1 MVSDVGRLVAGR
13 YRLTEQ
19 IGRGGMGT
27 VWRAGDEVL
36 DRQVAVKRLHVQPHL
51 SPDDL
56 VTLYERTRREAR
68 SAARIA
74 HPNVIVVHD
83 VVDDHVDGHAD
94 GHADGVRGGAGD
106 GRPCIVME
114 YVPAP
119 TLADLLTDSRTLPPE
134 EAARIGLGMV
144 AALRAAHAAGVLH
157 RDVKPGNVLLGAEG
171 RVVLT
176 DFGIAMTADA
186 STLTK
191 TGEMVGSIHY
201 MAPERIRGQKPGPAS
216 DLWALGAT
224 LYQAVE
230 GRPPFRRLTAMEA
243 AYAIAV
249 DPLEPPKR
257 GGALEP
263 LIEALLAKDPADRPT
278 TEQTER
284 ALRAVVSGQVT
295 IAQPIVGAGGRA
307 DGGSYDEYNERTTGG
322 RHTDQ
327 RTLSGAG
334 TGTGWTG
341 TGWGTGQ
348 GAGGGTDRGTD
359 PVADRERE
367 HGGGRGGP
375 DLDGRRG
382 GSPGTPHDAHD
393 GHDGHDAHGPGG
405 AGPEAGRPT
414 RPGRTKR
421 RIAVPVAVTVAVT
434 VTVAATVVGAALYL
448 RSNPE
453 GGAASPG
460 SGSSTAPPSYAP
472 SPVPDGFHL
481 VTDETLG
488 VSFPVPDGWKAG
500 KRTAES
506 ISYTDETDLVELTIG
521 VVDPAGSH
529 PLAHFKDIEANTK
542 INYPGSYRKLRMQQ
556 TTFRGQPA
564 AVWEFTFQGRAR
576 AFRAIDLG
584 FGREGEREYDIY
596 LSAPDADWDAYRPT
610 FDKARDGFI
619 TGVS

>member
-1 MVSDVGRLVAGR
+1 MVSDEGRLIAGR

-36 DRQVAVKRLHVQPHL
+36 DRQVALKRLHVQPHL
-51 SPDDL
+51 SADDL
-56 VTLYERTRREAR
+56 VRLYERTRREAR

-83 VVDDHVDGHAD
+83 VVDDRID
-94 GHADGVRGGAGD
+94 AGD
-106 GRPCIVME
+106 GYSEAGEGRPCIVME

-119 TLADLLTDSRTLPPE
+119 TLADLLGDGRTLPPE

-201 MAPERIRGQKPGPAS
+201 MAPERIRGQTPGPAS

-249 DPLEPPKR
+249 DPLEPLKQ

-263 LIEALLAKDPADRPT
+263 LVVALLSKDPADRPT
-278 TEQTER
+278 AEQTEE
-284 ALRAVVSGQVT
+284 ALRAVVSGVT
-295 IAQPIVGAGGRA
+295 TVTLPKPAEGGMSGMGAPGESQADQKAAPDPKGGRNA
-307 DGGSYDEYNERTTGG
+307 PR
-322 RHTDQ
+322 Q
-327 RTLSGAG
+327 
-334 TGTGWTG
+334 
-341 TGWGTGQ
+341 
-348 GAGGGTDRGTD
+348 
-359 PVADRERE
+359 
-367 HGGGRGGP
+367 GRGM
-375 DLDGRRG
+375 RRVLV
-382 GSPGTPHDAHD
+382 P
-393 GHDGHDAHGPGG
+393 
-405 AGPEAGRPT
+405 
-414 RPGRTKR
+414 
-421 RIAVPVAVTVAVT
+421 IATAVV
-434 VTVAATVVGAALYL
+434 VAATVVGSVLYTQA
-448 RSNPE
+448 N
-453 GGAASPG
+453 PG
-460 SGSSTAPPSYAP
+460 SEATPQNGDSTPTPAYSP

-481 VTDETLG
+481 VTAKDLG
-488 VSFPVPDGWKAG
+488 IAFPVPDGWKLN
-500 KRTAES
+500 KRTSEQV
-506 ISYTDETDLVELTIG
+506 SYIDETRLAEITIG
-521 VVDPAGSH
+521 IVNPAGVH
-529 PLAHFKDIEANTK
+529 PMAHFKDIEANTK
-542 INYPGSYRKLRMQQ
+542 VNYPTSYRKLRMQK
-556 TTFRGQPA
+556 TTFRGQSA
-564 AVWEFTFQGRAR
+564 AIWEFTFQGRAR

-596 LSAPDADWDAYRPT
+596 LSAPDAKWDTYRPV
-610 FDKARDGFI
+610 FDKVRDGLI
-619 TGVS
+619 TEGS

>member
-83 VVDDHVDGHAD
+83 VVDDHVGDHV
-94 GHADGVRGGAGD
+94 DGVRGGAEGGTGD

-114 YVPAP
+114 YVQAP
-119 TLADLLTDSRTLPPE
+119 TLADVLTDGRTLPPE

-249 DPLEPPKR
+249 DPLEPLKQ
-257 GGALEP
+257 GGALQP
-263 LIEALLAKDPADRPT
+263 LVEALLAKDPADRPT

-284 ALRAVVSGQVT
+284 ALRAVVSGQAT
-295 IAQPIVGAGGRA
+295 IALPTPMPMPTPGAGGSA
-307 DGGSYDEYNERTTGG
+307 DGGLSVEGSSAGGSTDEWEAGG
-322 RHTDQ
+322 RHTG
-327 RTLSGAG
+327 RGTLSGTNRG
-334 TGTGWTG
+334 TGRET
-341 TGWGTGQ
+341 
-348 GAGGGTDRGTD
+348 GGGQRETGA
-359 PVADRERE
+359 VAHRERDRD
-367 HGGGRGGP
+367 GGRGRTG
-375 DLDGRRG
+375 LDAGRG
-382 GSPGTPHDAHD
+382 DSGS
-393 GHDGHDAHGPGG
+393 PGG
-405 AGPEAGRPT
+405 AGPENGRPS
-414 RPGRTKR
+414 RQSRKKR
-421 RIAVPVAVTVAVT
+421 RTLVPIAVAVTVA
-434 VTVAATVVGAALYL
+434 AMAVGATLYST
-448 RSNPE
+448 SNPDGE
-453 GGAASPG
+453 AASPG
-460 SGSSTAPPSYAP
+460 SGNSATATPSYSP

-481 VTDETLG
+481 VTDDTLG
-488 VSFPVPDGWKAG
+488 ISFPVPDGWKAG

-506 ISYTDETDLVELTIG
+506 VTYTDETELAELTIG

-529 PLAHFKDIEANTK
+529 PMAHFEDIEANTK
-542 INYPGSYRKLRMQQ
+542 INYPGSYRRLRMQQ

-564 AVWEFTFQGRAR
+564 AIWEFTFKGRAR

-584 FGREGEREYDIY
+584 YGRAGEREYDIY
-596 LSAPDADWDAYRPT
+596 LSAPDDDWDTYRPT
-610 FDKARDGFI
+610 FDRVRDGFV